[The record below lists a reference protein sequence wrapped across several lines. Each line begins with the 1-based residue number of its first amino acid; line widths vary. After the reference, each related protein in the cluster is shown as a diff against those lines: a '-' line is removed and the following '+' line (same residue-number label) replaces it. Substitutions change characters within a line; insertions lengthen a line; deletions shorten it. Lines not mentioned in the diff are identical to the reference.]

1 MAIGRIVVDEEM
13 CKGCQLCVA
22 VCPYNLIHMADYF
35 NARGYKPAVLVDPE
49 YSCTGCSLCAMI
61 CPDAAITVFR
71 QVKVRSDD
79 CGKQAANDI
88 LSKAA

>member
-1 MAIGRIVVDEEM
+1 MAKGRIVVDEEM

-22 VCPYNLIHMADYF
+22 VCPHDLIHMADYF
-35 NARGYKPAVLVDPE
+35 NSRGYKPATLDDPE
-49 YSCTGCSLCAMI
+49 LRCTGCSLCAMV

-71 QVKVRSDD
+71 QVKARLDDSDS
-79 CGKQAANDI
+79 QAADDN